1 MREREREREVGWG
14 VCVCVCVKR
23 DVRACDCREEAE
35 PSFPAAFSLLVCK
48 HVQSP
53 SELLSAEQG
62 HEGSGRRNTT
72 YGGLMRF
79 YLEGLSKKG

>member
-1 MREREREREVGWG
+1 MRVGGGGG
-14 VCVCVCVKR
+14 VGVCVKR

-35 PSFPAAFSLLVCK
+35 PSFPAAFSLLVRK

>member
-1 MREREREREVGWG
+1 MDVFREGEGKEKKWKEE
-14 VCVCVCVKR
+14 KR
-23 DVRACDCREEAE
+23 DVCVTAE
-35 PSFPAAFSLLVCK
+35 RSGVNFCCVSLLVCK

-62 HEGSGRRNTT
+62 QEGSGRRNTT

-79 YLEGLSKKG
+79 YLEGFSKKG

>member
-1 MREREREREVGWG
+1 MGKEKWKETERD
-14 VCVCVCVKR
+14 VCVTAERVDFCCV
-23 DVRACDCREEAE
+23 
-35 PSFPAAFSLLVCK
+35 SLLVCK

-62 HEGSGRRNTT
+62 QEGLGRRNTT

-79 YLEGLSKKG
+79 YLEGFSKKG

>member
-1 MREREREREVGWG
+1 M
-14 VCVCVCVKR
+14 
-23 DVRACDCREEAE
+23 CDCKEE
-35 PSFPAAFSLLVCK
+35 PSVCFCCVSLLVCK

-62 HEGSGRRNTT
+62 QEGSGRRNTT

-79 YLEGLSKKG
+79 YLEGFSKKG